1 MSSLLDALAF
11 RAATPA
17 DAERLAVVCME
28 GFETYRAFAPPG
40 WNKPSAEEAAQIL
53 AARLDA
59 PTVWSLMAEQGSE
72 VAGYVTLLP
81 ATDSRRPVSDPRLAH
96 FWMLFVRAAWWGS
109 GLASRLHGA
118 ACAAAAERGF
128 TAMRLFTPAEQS
140 RARRFYEREGWT
152 AVAPAA
158 VDEELGLA
166 IVEYRRAL
174 P

>member
-1 MSSLLDALAF
+1 MSSPVDALAF
-11 RAATPA
+11 RAATAA
-17 DAERLAVVCME
+17 DAERLAAVLID
-28 GFETYRAFAPPG
+28 GFETYRAFAPPD
-40 WNKPSAEEAAQIL
+40 WNVPSADEVVQIL

-59 PTVWSLMAEQGSE
+59 PTVWSLLAEQGPE

-81 ATDSRRPVSDPRLAH
+81 ATDGRRPVDDPRLAH

-128 TAMRLFTPAEQS
+128 TAMRLFTPAEQL

-152 AVAPAA
+152 AATPAA
-158 VDEELGLA
+158 MDEELGLV
-166 IVEYRRAL
+166 IIEYRRSL

>member
-1 MSSLLDALAF
+1 LGLDALDF
-11 RAATPA
+11 RSATAA
-17 DAERLAVVCME
+17 DATRLAPVLVE
-28 GFETYRAFAPPG
+28 GFATYRAFAPPG
-40 WNKPSAEEAAQIL
+40 WNVPRTEEIVQIL
-53 AARLDA
+53 EARLDS
-59 PTVWSLMAEQGSE
+59 PTVWSLMAERSSD

-81 ATDSRRPVSDPRLAH
+81 ASDSRRPDDDPRLAH

-128 TAMRLFTPAEQS
+128 TAMRLVTPAEQS

-152 AVAPAA
+152 AASPAA
-158 VDEELGLA
+158 MDEELGLS